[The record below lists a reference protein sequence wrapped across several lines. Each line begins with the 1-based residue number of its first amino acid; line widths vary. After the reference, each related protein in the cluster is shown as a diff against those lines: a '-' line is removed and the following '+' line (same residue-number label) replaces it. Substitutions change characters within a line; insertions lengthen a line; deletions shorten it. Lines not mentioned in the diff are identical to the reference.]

1 MTKDM
6 QKAYHTI
13 GKHIYTARLKYGG
26 DKIVVI
32 LANTISEATEKAQ
45 EYFGLSCVS
54 VNRVQGTN
62 DPQVYEA

>member
-1 MTKDM
+1 MIKDM
-6 QKAYHTI
+6 QEAYHTI

-26 DKIVVI
+26 DKIVAI

-54 VNRVQGTN
+54 VSRVQGTN
-62 DPQVYEA
+62 DPQVYLM

>member
-6 QKAYHTI
+6 QEAYHTI

-32 LANTISEATEKAQ
+32 LADTASEATEKAQ
-45 EYFGLSCVS
+45 KYFGLSCVS
-54 VNRVQGTN
+54 VSRVQGTN
-62 DPQVYEA
+62 DAQVYLM

>member
-1 MTKDM
+1 MIKDM
-6 QKAYHTI
+6 QEAYHTI

-54 VNRVQGTN
+54 VSRVQGTN
-62 DPQVYEA
+62 DAQVYEV

>member
-6 QKAYHTI
+6 QEAYHTI

-45 EYFGLSCVS
+45 EYFGL
-54 VNRVQGTN
+54 VQGTN

>member
-1 MTKDM
+1 MIKDM
-6 QKAYHTI
+6 QEAYHTI

-32 LANTISEATEKAQ
+32 LASTASEAIEKAQ

-54 VNRVQGTN
+54 VARAQITN
-62 DPQVYEA
+62 DPQVCLM

>member
-1 MTKDM
+1 MNRED
-6 QKAYHTI
+6 AYRTI

-32 LANTISEATEKAQ
+32 LADATSEATEKAH

-54 VNRVQGTN
+54 VERVQETN
-62 DPQVYEA
+62 DPQIYLM